1 MMHVE
6 ISHAAWLH
14 ATSLAIA
21 IGVVVEEGYARL
33 RGNFSRWRVPSAVAE
48 ELIDYRS
55 AVSFPRGAMVF
66 LEGSPGDLF
75 GCVVAGYVKVYC
87 NVANG
92 TRVLARLSGPGDIIG
107 YADSEDGKGRRS
119 KIFETQAL
127 TKCSISLFTR
137 ERAVRLLRSLDPD
150 EAIELYQ
157 SLNSFWSLTLHWWT
171 SFIGLPFQ
179 RRLEVVLADLGHRVG
194 VHDNRG
200 TLIIPELSQEDLAEM
215 IASSRPLVSRL
226 LNEMEER
233 GLVRRLGKQYL
244 LLNGW
249 DSQEHGFVGMQ
260 SPLDEER
267 RSAEPGANQHYGRLS
282 VVAERSR
289 SVGAK
294 TKLHGAAGK

>member
-1 MMHVE
+1 MMQVE
-6 ISHAAWLH
+6 IGH
-14 ATSLAIA
+14 ATLINATMMVMA
-21 IGVVVEEGYARL
+21 IGAVSEEGYARL
-33 RGNFSRWRVPSAVAE
+33 RENFGRWRVRSTIVD
-48 ELIDYRS
+48 ELVDYRS
-55 AVSFPRGAMVF
+55 TVNFPRGAMVF

-75 GCVVAGYVKVYC
+75 GCVLAGYVKVYC

-92 TRVLARLSGPGDIIG
+92 SRVLARLSGPGDIIG
-107 YADSEDGKGRRS
+107 YADSEDCKGRRS

-127 TKCSISLFTR
+127 SKCSISLFTR

-157 SLNSFWSLTLHWWT
+157 SLNSFWSSTLHWWT
-171 SFIGLPFQ
+171 SFLGLPFQ
-179 RRLEVVLADLGHRVG
+179 RRLEIVLSDLGRRLG

-200 TLIIPELSQEDLAEM
+200 ALIIPELSQEDLAEM

-233 GLVRRLGKQYL
+233 GLVQRLGKQYL

-249 DSQEHGFVGMQ
+249 DSQEHGFARIQ
-260 SPLDEER
+260 SPLGEEQ
-267 RSAEPGANQHYGRLS
+267 RSTETGAHQHYGRLS

-289 SVGAK
+289 GAGSK
-294 TKLHGAAGK
+294 ATLKGAAGK